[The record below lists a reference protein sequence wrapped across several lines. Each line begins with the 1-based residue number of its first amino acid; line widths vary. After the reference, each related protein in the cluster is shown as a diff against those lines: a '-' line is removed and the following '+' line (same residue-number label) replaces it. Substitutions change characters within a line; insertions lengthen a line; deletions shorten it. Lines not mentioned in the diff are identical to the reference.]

1 MGRAPSIAA
10 KRNVTAP
17 PGPSPIPRAAVP
29 PLPWDIHVRADWE
42 HLPMPEAQTAYAK
55 LKFEFEKAGSI
66 LNARSSGNH
75 QQWSCFMADKKI
87 PSGDPKI
94 PPRPSDCP
102 SQGQVLSRLP
112 SFIDNAHKNSKTGL
126 IEVVR
131 ICSEICSIRYNQIQI
146 DERREREA
154 PKRGE

>member
-1 MGRAPSIAA
+1 MPRAATA
-10 KRNVTAP
+10 KKSFAPP
-17 PGPSPIPRAAVP
+17 PGPSAVPRATVP

-42 HLPMPEAQTAYAK
+42 HLPMLEAQTAYAK
-55 LKFEFEKAGSI
+55 LKFEFEKAGTI
-66 LNARSSGNH
+66 LNARSTGTNV
-75 QQWSCFMADKKI
+75 QWSCYMSSRTK
-87 PSGDPKI
+87 
-94 PPRPSDCP
+94 DCP
-102 SQGQVLSRLP
+102 TKGQVLSRLP
-112 SFIDNAHKNSKTGL
+112 SFIDNSHVNPKTGL